1 MNMSKIGRARAQALG
16 AKKAP
21 SQQPHKHW
29 APRHNNQ
36 TGSFTQTPF
45 PFFLMMLSWRPVLAL
60 GAKKRYG
67 RLLSAR
73 ASTRRHQG
81 AREHQNATIKMLSL
95 SLSSCSFFSIIQHRQ
110 AIKQQLLLILTP
122 QRYSLFGTFLVPS
135 LLLNNIDNDNNSQHK
150 PHRQL
155 LISSCTSAR
164 LRI

>member
-1 MNMSKIGRARAQALG
+1 MKSTDSPPPSLFSIFCFSCAHTLCLMNMSKIGRVRAQALG

-45 PFFLMMLSWRPVLAL
+45 PFFLMMLSWCPVLAL

-67 RLLSAR
+67 HLLSAR

-81 AREHQNATIKMLSL
+81 ACKHHYATIKMLSL
-95 SLSSCSFFSIIQHRQ
+95 FIVFRFI
-110 AIKQQLLLILTP
+110 LLIIKY
-122 QRYSLFGTFLVPS
+122 RRA
-135 LLLNNIDNDNNSQHK
+135 I
-150 PHRQL
+150 
-155 LISSCTSAR
+155 
-164 LRI
+164 

>member
-45 PFFLMMLSWRPVLAL
+45 PFFLMMLSWCPVLAL

-67 RLLSAR
+67 HLLQEAPR
-73 ASTRRHQG
+73 GVQAPLCNN
-81 AREHQNATIKMLSL
+81 QNA
-95 SLSSCSFFSIIQHRQ
+95 IIVHCLQVH
-110 AIKQQLLLILTP
+110 
-122 QRYSLFGTFLVPS
+122 F
-135 LLLNNIDNDNNSQHK
+135 IDH
-150 PHRQL
+150 
-155 LISSCTSAR
+155 
-164 LRI
+164 